1 MKAVYAAAALLLL
14 AGCQVDVD
22 KNSADRLE
30 NAADSLGATVENA
43 ADAAGNAAESAAATV
58 ENTADK
64 VGDKVGDAR
73 VDVDVDGNKADS
85 NRQ

>member
-1 MKAVYAAAALLLL
+1 MKTVYAAAALLLL

-43 ADAAGNAAESAAATV
+43 ADAAGNAAESAAGTV

-64 VGDKVGDAR
+64 VGNTR